1 MPLLA
6 GISPMSSS
14 AKALDSRGHSEKGI
28 SGYKSTPLPAAPIGG
43 LSLMGPGAGW
53 EVTYAI
59 WEVLNRLLLY
69 FCMTPWNKPRGAC
82 GGALS
87 GGEDLEGTELE

>member
-1 MPLLA
+1 
-6 GISPMSSS
+6 
-14 AKALDSRGHSEKGI
+14 
-28 SGYKSTPLPAAPIGG
+28 
-43 LSLMGPGAGW
+43 MGPGAGW
-53 EVTYAI
+53 GVTYAI